1 METTAQEII
10 STVQTLP
17 VQMQEEIVRTLQENL
32 NTRNSSLA
40 PNEDEIEQM
49 LLAKGL
55 ISEIP
60 PRLKDNEEETF
71 QPLKIS
77 GKPLSETVLEER
89 E

>member
-1 METTAQEII
+1 MEMTAQEII

-60 PRLKDNEEETF
+60 PRSKDKEEETF
-71 QPLKIS
+71 QPLKVS

>member
-17 VQMQEEIVRTLQENL
+17 VQMQEEIVRTLQQNL
-32 NTRNSSLA
+32 KTRKSSSA
-40 PNEDEIEQM
+40 PDEDEIERM

>member
-17 VQMQEEIVRTLQENL
+17 VRVQEEIVRTLQQNL
-32 NTRNSSLA
+32 QNRKSS
-40 PNEDEIEQM
+40 PVPDEDEIERI
-49 LLAKGL
+49 LLAKNL

-60 PRLKDNEEETF
+60 QRFDDEEEETF
-71 QPLKIS
+71 QPIKIS
-77 GKPLSETVLEER
+77 GKPLSETILEER

>member
-17 VQMQEEIVRTLQENL
+17 VQMQEEIVRTLQQNL
-32 NTRNSSLA
+32 KTRNSSPA
-40 PNEDEIEQM
+40 PDEDEIERM

-60 PRLKDNEEETF
+60 PRSKDKEEETF
-71 QPLKIS
+71 QPLKVS

>member
-1 METTAQEII
+1 MEITAQEII

-17 VQMQEEIVRTLQENL
+17 VSVQEEIVKTLQRNL
-32 NTRNSSLA
+32 KKHPSA
-40 PNEDEIEQM
+40 PAPEEDEIERR

-60 PRLKDNEEETF
+60 PRLKDKEEETF
-71 QPLKIS
+71 QPIKVS

>member
-17 VQMQEEIVRTLQENL
+17 VSVQEEIVRTLQQNL
-32 NTRNSSLA
+32 QKHHSSNVL
-40 PNEDEIEQM
+40 NEDEIERI

-60 PRLKDNEEETF
+60 PRLKDHDEEIF
-71 QPLKIS
+71 KPIKVS

>member
-17 VQMQEEIVRTLQENL
+17 VQMQEEIVRTLQQNL
-32 NTRNSSLA
+32 KTRNSSPA
-40 PNEDEIEQM
+40 PDEDEIERV

-60 PRLKDNEEETF
+60 PRSKDKEEETF
-71 QPLKIS
+71 QPLKVS